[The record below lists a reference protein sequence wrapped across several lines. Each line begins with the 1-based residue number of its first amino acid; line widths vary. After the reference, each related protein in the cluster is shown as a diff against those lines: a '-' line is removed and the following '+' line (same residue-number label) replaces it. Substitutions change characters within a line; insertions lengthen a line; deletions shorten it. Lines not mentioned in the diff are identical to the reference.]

1 MRQLGYTFK
10 KAKKLLIR
18 ACPTER
24 AAYMTDLQVLLAE
37 ARAGLRTLVFFDPAH
52 VRLDLDLGYGW
63 APADE
68 RLYLASTSPQRGSKV
83 TLFGAYIYNTG
94 QVWIKADKKANSRT
108 IRNALHDLKTLLGDA
123 PKITILADNANYL
136 KNKINHAYAA
146 RRGIEVKHIPKYSPD
161 LMPVEELWNWFRQD
175 VTRNVIFD
183 DTDQIVQAASLF
195 VERVNIDPY
204 NVADRLVVRE
214 ELDPRYEELLA
225 S

>member
-1 MRQLGYTFK
+1 MHKLGYTFK
-10 KAKKLLIR
+10 KAKKLLMR
-18 ACPTER
+18 ACPRERTE
-24 AAYMTDLQVLLAE
+24 YMLRLEVLLAE
-37 ARAGLRTLVFFDPAH
+37 ARAGKRTLVFFDPAH
-52 VRLDLDLGYGW
+52 IRQDLDLGYGW
-63 APADE
+63 GPADE
-68 RLYLASTSPQRGSKV
+68 RLYLASTSPRRGSKV

-108 IRNALHDLKTLLGDA
+108 IRNALHDLKQLLGDA
-123 PKITILADNANYL
+123 PKITLFADNANYL

-146 RRGIEVKHIPKYSPD
+146 RLGIEVVHIPKYSPD

-183 DTDQIVQAASLF
+183 DTDQIIQAAKDF
-195 VERVNIDPY
+195 VERVNTDPY